1 MIEKTGLTV
10 ISLLERAKS
19 LFPDQ
24 VVVSG
29 GKRVSYEE
37 IYRDVERIS
46 GALQT
51 LGVKKGDIIGVA
63 EWNTLRFVE
72 LLYATSMTGAVIYPV
87 NVRLPAEQAVYTLH
101 HSGCGFLFASSDF
114 EPLAAKSGLP
124 PQRRIML
131 DDQSGTNYQT
141 LLSGKEGF
149 GARIHEDDLYSM
161 LYTSGTTGTP
171 KGVLYTNRKVVLG
184 AMSIVHQLGLFRAQ
198 AKLQSDDVIMP
209 LIPFFHLWAWGSAF
223 HAAYLGC
230 KYVLGGRFSAE
241 AAVDTIIRE
250 GVTWINAVPTMVHE
264 LIRSTRAE
272 ELRGLKILV
281 GGSPLPKSLST
292 QMEKMGVKYSM
303 IYGGTD
309 MLAAAIRL
317 ETSKGGETKTS
328 LHPVPFV
335 EMRVVKMDG
344 TSATR
349 SGEMGE
355 LYIRAPWLPDGYYK
369 DKENTSASFTS
380 DGWFRTGDIARLEE
394 DHGIQILDRLKDVIK
409 SGGEWIPTSTVES
422 IISEVE
428 GVDTVAVIGKQNPK
442 WGERP
447 IAVVKAHG
455 NNTAERIKQHLDE
468 QVQKGRIAKWWV
480 PDEII
485 FVDEI
490 PLTSVGKIDKKT
502 LKEKYTQS

>member
-1 MIEKTGLTV
+1 MMEKTGLTV
-10 ISLLERAKS
+10 ISLLERANN

-24 VVVSG
+24 VVVSEG
-29 GKRVSYEE
+29 RKVSYDE
-37 IYRDVERIS
+37 IYRDVQRIS

-72 LLYATSMTGAVIYPV
+72 LLYAASMTGAVIYPV
-87 NVRLPAEQAVYTLH
+87 NVRLPAEQVLYTLR
-101 HSGCGFLFASSDF
+101 HSGCAFLFTSSDF
-114 EPLAAKSGLP
+114 GPLAAKSGLP
-124 PQRRIML
+124 PQRLITL
-131 DDQSGTNYQT
+131 DGQSGTNYNT
-141 LLSGKEGF
+141 LLDGKEQF
-149 GARIHEDDLYSM
+149 SARTHEDDLYSM

-230 KYVLGGRFSAE
+230 KYVLGGRFSPE

-264 LIRSTRAE
+264 LMRSTRAE

-281 GGSPLPKSLST
+281 GGSPLPKSLSN
-292 QMEKMGVKYSM
+292 QMEKMGIKYSM

-317 ETSKGGETKTS
+317 ETKRGEENKAS
-328 LHPVPFV
+328 VHPVPFV
-335 EMRVVKMDG
+335 EMKVVKMDG
-344 TSATR
+344 TTATR
-349 SGEMGE
+349 SGETGE

-369 DKENTSASFTS
+369 DEENTRAFFTP

-409 SGGEWIPTSTVES
+409 SGGEWIPTSILES
-422 IISEVE
+422 AISEVE
-428 GVDTVAVIGKQNPK
+428 GVDMVAVIGKEDPK

-455 NNTAERIKQHLDE
+455 SNIEERIKQHLDE
-468 QVQKGRIAKWWV
+468 EVQKGRIAKWWV

-490 PLTSVGKIDKKT
+490 PLTSVGKIDKKA
-502 LKEKYTQS
+502 LKEKYAHD